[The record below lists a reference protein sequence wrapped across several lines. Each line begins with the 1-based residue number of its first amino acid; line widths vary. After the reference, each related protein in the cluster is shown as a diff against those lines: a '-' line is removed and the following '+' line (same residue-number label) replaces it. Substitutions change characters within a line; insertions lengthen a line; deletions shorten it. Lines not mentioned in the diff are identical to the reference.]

1 MIAPQY
7 IIDGKLYTLN
17 IIKKRNTVKDEWVAV
32 FSCCKRKSNI
42 KIKDSETEEILLDR
56 ISSTIYGY
64 KKYKSRIKIKYVEQ
78 EFTDDIIALWNKHF
92 KYLHKQR
99 E

>member
-7 IIDGKLYTLN
+7 IIDGKLYTFN
-17 IIKKRNTVKDEWVAV
+17 TIKKRNTVKDEWVAV

-56 ISSTIYGY
+56 ISSAIYGH
-64 KKYKSRIKIKYVEQ
+64 KKYKSRIKVRYVKQ
-78 EFTDDIIALWNKHF
+78 EVIDDIAKLWNKHF
-92 KYLHKQR
+92 KFLHKQR